1 MEFLEEAVRD
11 VLTASE
17 TQVDDR
23 IGYAVL
29 LAASAGAAE
38 DADRLVLAWA
48 RATER
53 PVSLLAQGH
62 VRARA
67 FAMWFEA
74 RGVRPS
80 WAEALVPLDLDAE
93 EAAHE
98 AYLKRSGE
106 STLATL
112 VSMVEPPR
120 VDPLNAA
127 LADGSL
133 EDWAAIAAGRPL
145 PDVASLLA
153 CRRFGPAL
161 AAGANP
167 LALDAAALT
176 GDLIAALRHRYPPT
190 AGSWPELVAAVLR
203 LRGEGV
209 AAPGATVDTLD
220 LAEQRLR
227 ARLPDDYREFL
238 LTSDGLPADVIF
250 PRLLPAGELWAR
262 GDVVVL
268 SEPAVLTLARTGHVV
283 EYDPELGTTVHSG
296 FRALMEH
303 HLSLLT

>member
-1 MEFLEEAVRD
+1 MRD

-17 TQVDDR
+17 TQVDAR
-23 IGYAVL
+23 IGHAVL
-29 LAASAGAAE
+29 LAASAGAAT

-48 RATER
+48 QVTER

-74 RGVRPS
+74 RGERPS

-93 EAAHE
+93 EAAHD
-98 AYLKRSGE
+98 AYLKRAGE

-112 VSMVEPPR
+112 VSMIETPR
-120 VDPLNAA
+120 VDPLKAA
-127 LADGSL
+127 LLNGSL
-133 EDWAAIAAGRPL
+133 EDWAAVAAGRPL
-145 PDVASLLA
+145 PDVAALLA

-167 LALDAAALT
+167 LGVDAAAIT
-176 GDLIAALRHRYPPT
+176 GDLIAALRHRYPPS
-190 AGSWPELVAAVLR
+190 AEDWPELIAAVLR

-220 LAEQRLR
+220 LAERRLR

-238 LTSDGLPADVIF
+238 RTSDGLPADVTF
-250 PRLLPAGELWAR
+250 PRLLSTAELWAR
-262 GDVVVL
+262 DEVVVL

-283 EYDPELGTTVHSG
+283 EYDPELGTTVHTG

>member
-1 MEFLEEAVRD
+1 MRD

-29 LAASAGAAE
+29 LAASAGAAA

-74 RGVRPS
+74 RGFRPE

-93 EAAHE
+93 EAAHD
-98 AYLKRSGE
+98 AYLKRAGE
-106 STLATL
+106 STLAKL
-112 VSMVEPPR
+112 VSMVETPR
-120 VDPLNAA
+120 ADPLKAAA
-127 LADGSL
+127 LTGSL
-133 EDWAAIAAGRPL
+133 EDWAAVASGRPL
-145 PDVASLLA
+145 PDVATLLA
-153 CRRFGPAL
+153 CRRFGPEL

-167 LALDAAALT
+167 LGIDAPALV
-176 GDLIAALRHRYPPT
+176 GDLIAALRHRYPP
-190 AGSWPELVAAVLR
+190 AADSWPELVAEIMR
-203 LRGEGV
+203 LRGEGL
-209 AAPGATVDTLD
+209 APPPATVETLD
-220 LAEQRLR
+220 ATERRLR
-227 ARLPDDYREFL
+227 ARLPDEYREFL
-238 LTSDGLPADVIF
+238 LTCDGLPSDVIF
-250 PRLLPAGELWAR
+250 PRLLPAAELWAR
-262 GDVVVL
+262 DEVVVL

-283 EYDPELGTTVHSG
+283 EYDPELGTTVHAG
-296 FRALMEH
+296 FRALVEH